1 VISILKK
8 IHLKYFLIAFAFL
21 VVLSIGFIL
30 FSLDLDTNYYMT
42 FGWIALIIALLWIGN
57 TQISKYLDNKLPWLE
72 YGTFRFFSQ
81 LASGLIYSLLVINI
95 SYLSLKSIFTSDP
108 PSITQIIVMNTYG
121 VLIIIPV
128 ISIYFGFHFLRSWRK
143 SELEAE
149 KYQKESIKSQL
160 EALKNHLDPH
170 FLFNNLNILSSLID
184 KDKDLAQAYLEKFAE
199 IYRIIL
205 QSNVTEVI
213 PLSKEM
219 EFIDAYIYLIKIRFD
234 ENIEI
239 SSQLDNSV
247 KSKMLPPL
255 TLQMLV
261 ENAIKHNIITESK
274 PLKIEI
280 YSDHG
285 QYLIVKNNL
294 NPKPRAK
301 NDSGSGLENIENRY
315 AYFTNEKINIKNDGD
330 YFTVEVPLIEVDEI

>member
-1 VISILKK
+1 
-8 IHLKYFLIAFAFL
+8 
-21 VVLSIGFIL
+21 
-30 FSLDLDTNYYMT
+30 MT

-57 TQISKYLDNKLPWLE
+57 AWISKYLDDKLPWLE
-72 YGTFRFFSQ
+72 YGTVRLFSQ

-95 SYLSLKSIFTSDP
+95 SYISLKSLFTTDP

-121 VLIIIPV
+121 VLIILPV

-143 SELEAE
+143 SELETE

-184 KDKDLAQAYLEKFAE
+184 KDKDQSQAYLEKFAE
-199 IYRIIL
+199 IYRVIL

-213 PLSKEM
+213 PLSKEID
-219 EFIDAYIYLIKIRFD
+219 FINAYIYLIKIRFE
-234 ENIEI
+234 ENIDI
-239 SSQLDNSV
+239 STDLDSSV

-280 YSDHG
+280 TSNRS
-285 QYLIVKNNL
+285 QSLIVKNNL
-294 NPKPRAK
+294 NPKPTAK

-315 AYFTNEKINIKNDGD
+315 AYFTNEKIKLKNDGN

>member
-1 VISILKK
+1 M
-8 IHLKYFLIAFAFL
+8 
-21 VVLSIGFIL
+21 GQ
-30 FSLDLDTNYYMT
+30 NYYMT
-42 FGWIALIIALLWIGN
+42 FGWVVLIIALLWTGN
-57 TQISKYLDNKLPWLE
+57 AQISKYLDYKLPWLE
-72 YGTFRFFSQ
+72 YGTVRFFSQ
-81 LASGLIYSLLVINI
+81 LASGLIYSLLVINL
-95 SYLSLKSIFTSDP
+95 SYLVLKTLFTTDP

-121 VLIIIPV
+121 VLIILPV
-128 ISIYFGFHFLRSWRK
+128 ISIYFGVHFLRSWRK

-149 KYQKESIKSQL
+149 KFQKESIKSQL

-184 KDKDLAQAYLEKFAE
+184 KDKDLSQAYLEKFAE
-199 IYRIIL
+199 IYRVIL

-219 EFIDAYIYLIKIRFD
+219 DFINAYIYLIKIRFE

-239 SSQLDNSV
+239 SMQLDSEST
-247 KSKMLPPL
+247 SKMLPPL

-280 YSDHG
+280 SSNG
-285 QYLIVKNNL
+285 SQSLIVKNNL
-294 NPKPRAK
+294 NPKPTAK

-315 AYFTNEKINIKNDGD
+315 AYFTNEKIKLKNDGV
-330 YFTVEVPLIEVDEI
+330 YFTVEVPLIEMDEI

>member
-1 VISILKK
+1 LKK

-30 FSLDLDTNYYMT
+30 FSLDLGSNYYMT

-57 TQISKYLDNKLPWLE
+57 AQISKYLDNKLPWLE
-72 YGTFRFFSQ
+72 YGTVRFFSQ

-95 SYLSLKSIFTSDP
+95 SYLSLKSLFTTDP
-108 PSITQIIVMNTYG
+108 PSIAQIIVMNTYG
-121 VLIIIPV
+121 VLIILPV
-128 ISIYFGFHFLRSWRK
+128 ISIYFGVHFLRSWRK

-184 KDKDLAQAYLEKFAE
+184 KDKDLSQAYLEKFAE
-199 IYRIIL
+199 IYRVIL

-219 EFIDAYIYLIKIRFD
+219 DFINAYIYLIKIRFE

-239 SSQLDNSV
+239 SSQLDSTA

-280 YSDHG
+280 YSDNG
-285 QYLIVKNNL
+285 QYLVVKNNL
-294 NPKPRAK
+294 NPKPTTQ

-315 AYFTNEKINIKNDGD
+315 AYFTNEKIKLKNDGD
-330 YFTVEVPLIEVDEI
+330 YFTVEVPLIEMDEI

>member
-1 VISILKK
+1 
-8 IHLKYFLIAFAFL
+8 
-21 VVLSIGFIL
+21 
-30 FSLDLDTNYYMT
+30 MT
-42 FGWIALIIALLWIGN
+42 FGWIVLIIALLWTGN
-57 TQISKYLDNKLPWLE
+57 AQISKYLDYKLPWLE
-72 YGTFRFFSQ
+72 YGTVRFFSQ
-81 LASGLIYSLLVINI
+81 LASGLIYSLLVINL
-95 SYLSLKSIFTSDP
+95 SYFVLKSLFTTDP
-108 PSITQIIVMNTYG
+108 PSIAQIIVMNTYG
-121 VLIIIPV
+121 VLIVLPV
-128 ISIYFGFHFLRSWRK
+128 ISIYFGVHFLRSWRK

-149 KYQKESIKSQL
+149 KFQKESIKSQL

-184 KDKDLAQAYLEKFAE
+184 KDKDLSQAYLEKFAE
-199 IYRIIL
+199 IYRVIL

-219 EFIDAYIYLIKIRFD
+219 DFINAYIYLIKIRFE

-239 SSQLDNSV
+239 SMQLDSEST
-247 KSKMLPPL
+247 SKMLPPL

-280 YSDHG
+280 SSNG
-285 QYLIVKNNL
+285 SQWLIVKNNL
-294 NPKPRAK
+294 NPKPTAK

-315 AYFTNEKINIKNDGD
+315 AYFTNEKIKLKNDGD